1 MTTDTGCDPV
11 ASPCVGVCTLDPQG
25 RVCVG
30 CGRLI
35 EEIGQ
40 WSSAS
45 PARRAQIVDAARCR
59 LQDLVTGVKQAT
71 PADA

>member
-1 MTTDTGCDPV
+1 VSTDTGGDTV

-45 PARRAQIVDAARCR
+45 QARRAQIVDAARRR
-59 LQDLVTGVKQAT
+59 LQDLATDVKRTT
-71 PADA
+71 PAEA